1 MDQLKV
7 MGVENGERK
16 DRGTKANEVGTGSTT
31 VGDVVV
37 KERV

>member
-16 DRGTKANEVGTGSTT
+16 DRSTKANEAGTGSTT
-31 VGDVVV
+31 VGDAVVNEGV
-37 KERV
+37 